1 MKNEMEREIEELRE
15 LEGDEEKLEALG
27 LLENFGEE

>member
-1 MKNEMEREIEELRE
+1 MKREREGLRE
-15 LEGDEEKLEALG
+15 LEGDEEKLEELE